1 MAKSSVPR
9 LRVAQTVQVGL
20 KGLITSGKS
29 NQIRAIGTAE
39 WAVATRQCMQRGG
52 GGGRRRGAVG
62 SLARQAWLVQR
73 LSLKSPSLKRRMRR
87 RSHQRGWVMRHAL
100 PVTPSRLQDRSW
112 SSRRSRRGKRG
123 PPCPGAV
130 DLGRIDPATWIMG
143 APNPKSIWSGCV
155 SCGVCACVRACVCK
169 SLAFISSSIH
179 QQEAVCKHA
188 CDSRLLN
195 VFAWLQYYHP
205 V

>member
-1 MAKSSVPR
+1 MVDAASESEESESEEEDEEEESS
-9 LRVAQTVQVGL
+9 
-20 KGLITSGKS
+20 KGMGD
-29 NQIRAIGTAE
+29 
-39 WAVATRQCMQRGG
+39 ATRP
-52 GGGRRRGAVG
+52 
-62 SLARQAWLVQR
+62 
-73 LSLKSPSLKRRMRR
+73 PSDPIPFAGPLM
-87 RSHQRGWVMRHAL
+87 VV
-100 PVTPSRLQDRSW
+100 PTVPT
-112 SSRRSRRGKRG
+112 GKAG